1 VSRIP
6 FIFPSPPHILPFTSG
21 RAIPVCLNQLMATS
35 SSSSSSH
42 VFDDS
47 LTGSSSSTHMRA
59 PIQLDSDSHFSSH
72 TWSHHSAPSA
82 LPASRDCDLNGKLIE
97 PSSPRSR
104 SSSRLP
110 TLPPSTNQNLISL
123 PESAISPNSNTIP
136 YNFTRQD
143 VRNTV
148 ISSSVPYSIPTS
160 SRNVKDSSTPV
171 DSPLSNYDD
180 SLNSNSTRPRTS
192 TQLFPLLPDLAAH
205 YGIPQL
211 LPPAPRT
218 TPRNPSPPS
227 SSTSNHPQPAL
238 PFEQVCSNYLNMLSQ
253 KPEDSPASES
263 TSPVLDSA
271 ADYFEP
277 GTDFQVAHELYELF
291 SASPFSPDYTISP
304 DYPMSEFLTSPA
316 DDSPL
321 DDMLTT
327 PHLGSD
333 MLTSP
338 LLTDTGDA
346 ADMDLFGGLSLFEP
360 SIQKE
365 LAAPIMPTNFDLDN
379 LYAMPSPVTPSLNP
393 NSVYAS
399 PHIPTSLPFPPPQST
414 TRRKSS
420 ATGTRK
426 NVTPES
432 LVPLDAPTQ
441 PRKYATPSATSRKEL
456 PAVFAKKRA
465 RSHAFGEDDDDLLE
479 EPLPPNATEKEQI
492 EWKRRQNTL
501 AARKSRKRKLQ
512 HQMELEETVER
523 LTAEKET
530 WRVRAMT
537 YQSLLKQH
545 GLDVPEYA

>member
-1 VSRIP
+1 
-6 FIFPSPPHILPFTSG
+6 
-21 RAIPVCLNQLMATS
+21 MATS
-35 SSSSSSH
+35 SSSSTH
-42 VFDDS
+42 VYDDS
-47 LTGSSSSTHMRA
+47 LTASSSSTHLPA
-59 PIQLDSDSHFSSH
+59 SNQLESDSHFSSH
-72 TWSHHSAPSA
+72 TWSRHSAPSA
-82 LPASRDCDLNGKLIE
+82 LPASRDYDLNGKLIE
-97 PSSPRSR
+97 PSSPRCR
-104 SSSRLP
+104 SSRLP
-110 TLPPSTNQNLISL
+110 TLPPTTNQNLTSPL
-123 PESAISPNSNTIP
+123 ESAISPNSNTIP

-148 ISSSVPYSIPTS
+148 ISSSAPYSLPPS
-160 SRNVKDSSTPV
+160 SRNVKDPSTPV

-180 SLNSNSTRPRTS
+180 SLNSNSNRPRTS

-218 TPRNPSPPS
+218 TPRNSSSPS
-227 SSTSNHPQPAL
+227 SSSSNHQPATL
-238 PFEQVCSNYLNMLSQ
+238 PFDQVCSNYLNMLSQ
-253 KPEDSPASES
+253 KPDESPLAES
-263 TSPVLDSA
+263 TSPVMDSP

-277 GTDFQVAHELYELF
+277 GTDFQAAHELYELF
-291 SASPFSPDYTISP
+291 SASPFSP

-346 ADMDLFGGLSLFEP
+346 AEMDLFGGLSLFETSP
-360 SIQKE
+360 IQKE
-365 LAAPIMPTNFDLDN
+365 PVAPIMPTGFDLDT
-379 LYAMPSPVTPSLNP
+379 LYPMPSPVTPSLNP

-399 PHIPTSLPFPPPQST
+399 PHLPTSLPFPPPQSQQS

-465 RSHAFGEDDDDLLE
+465 RSHAFGEDDDETPE

-523 LTAEKET
+523 LTEEKEI

-537 YQSLLKQH
+537 YQSLLRQH

>member
-1 VSRIP
+1 
-6 FIFPSPPHILPFTSG
+6 
-21 RAIPVCLNQLMATS
+21 MTS
-35 SSSSSSH
+35 SSSLSSR
-42 VFDDS
+42 VYDDS
-47 LTGSSSSTHMRA
+47 LTGSSSSTQTRA
-59 PIQLDSDSHFSSH
+59 SIQMESDSHFSSH
-72 TWSHHSAPSA
+72 SWTHPSAPSPR
-82 LPASRDCDLNGKLIE
+82 PASRDCDMNGTLIE
-97 PSSPRSR
+97 PSSPRCR

-110 TLPPSTNQNLISL
+110 TLPPSANHNLISL
-123 PESAISPNSNTIP
+123 PESAISPNSNTTNP
-136 YNFTRQD
+136 YNITRQD
-143 VRNTV
+143 VRKTV
-148 ISSSVPYSIPTS
+148 ISSSAPYSQPTTTQ
-160 SRNVKDSSTPV
+160 SRNVKDPTTPV
-171 DSPLSNYDD
+171 DSPHSNYSLSDD

-192 TQLFPLLPDLAAH
+192 QLFPLLPDLAAH

-211 LPPAPRT
+211 LPPAPRP
-218 TPRNPSPPS
+218 TPRNPSSP
-227 SSTSNHPQPAL
+227 STSTPNHPPVAL
-238 PFEQVCSNYLNMLSQ
+238 NPFEQVCSNYLTMLSQ
-253 KPEDSPASES
+253 KPDESLASEA
-263 TSPVLDSA
+263 TSPVADPV
-271 ADYFEP
+271 DYFES
-277 GTDFQVAHELYELF
+277 GMDFQAAHELFDLF
-291 SASPFSPDYTISP
+291 SGSPFSP

-338 LLTDTGDA
+338 LLTDTGDTA
-346 ADMDLFGGLSLFEP
+346 EMDLFGGLSLVE
-360 SIQKE
+360 STIQKE
-365 LAAPIMPTNFDLDN
+365 PASAVMPNSGFDFDT
-379 LYAMPSPVTPSLNP
+379 LYAMPSPITPSLNP

-399 PHIPTSLPFPPPQST
+399 PHVPTSPFPPPQST
-414 TRRKSS
+414 TRRKSL

-465 RSHAFGEDDDDLLE
+465 RSHAFGDDEEELPE

-512 HQMELEETVER
+512 HQLELEETVER
-523 LTAEKET
+523 LTAEKEM
-530 WRVRAMT
+530 WRVRAVT